1 MPTWRN
7 ARVDLAIGGGASMN
21 EEILKRIKEL
31 EKKLKQRPN
40 QLDLDILSLRIS
52 DLQGQIDRLRR
63 KIFEI
68 EETT

>member
-1 MPTWRN
+1 MSE
-7 ARVDLAIGGGASMN
+7 V
-21 EEILKRIKEL
+21 ILKRIKEL

-40 QLDLDILSLRIS
+40 QLDLDILSLRVS

-68 EETT
+68 EEGETA